1 MPRSS
6 GRPRTERI
14 RSDALLVRS
23 SPFGDADLMVTFFTE
38 AKGIVSAVARSAR
51 RSRRRFPSLE
61 PMHLLR
67 VGLDD
72 RPGGDV
78 AVLVES
84 SIVRPR
90 LGLVQ
95 SLDGLEAAGRALRW
109 VRRAAPPHTPE
120 ADLWREI
127 NGLLDQLDQLG
138 AAGSGET
145 PQALVAGMGLRMLVA
160 VGWGLDLAQC
170 VRCDKPC
177 EPGAS
182 AYLDPGQGGLVCRAC
197 GGAGILLRGERRE
210 RLLAA
215 SLGEETVLGPDDV
228 RAALEIVDATL
239 EAHG

>member
-1 MPRSS
+1 MARST
-6 GRPRTERI
+6 RPRTERI
-14 RSDALLVRS
+14 QSDALLVRS
-23 SPFGDADLMVTFFTE
+23 AAFNDADLMVTLFTE

-51 RSRRRFPSLE
+51 RSRKRFPALE

-84 SIVRPR
+84 TIVRPR

-95 SLDGLEAAGRALRW
+95 SLEAMEAAGRALRW

-120 ADLWREI
+120 SELWHEI
-127 NGLLDQLDQLG
+127 NALLDRLD
-138 AAGSGET
+138 AAGTDPPG
-145 PQALVAGMGLRMLVA
+145 ALVAAMGLRMLGA
-160 VGWGLDLAQC
+160 VGWGLDFSRC
-170 VRCDKPC
+170 VRCGRLC
-177 EPGAS
+177 EPGAG
-182 AYLDPGQGGLVCRAC
+182 AFLDPGQGGLVCRAC

-215 SLGEETVLGPDDV
+215 SLGDDAALDPDDV

-239 EAHG
+239 DAHG